1 MKRLLLALCLCVLCL
16 SIPAESEKELIRK
29 LPPQYRNWLSQE
41 VVYIITKV
49 EKDVFLQLGSDQ
61 ERETFISAFWKQRD
75 PNPNLP
81 ENEFR
86 KEHYRRIAY
95 ANNWFGKDSPA
106 PGWRTE
112 MGRIYIT
119 LGEPNQIERFENV
132 NEIYPTIIWFYQGM
146 AALGLPDSFS
156 VVFFKKD
163 GLGEYEL
170 YSPIKFGPQALM
182 RNYAG
187 DPTAYLNA
195 YNALQEIEPQVAQ
208 ISLSL
213 ISNEPMTGTP
223 SLASDL
229 LIREKIPMTPQRKSN
244 SVYAKNF
251 LKFRG
256 QIEIDYA
263 DNFMESSTQ
272 LNVFHD
278 RTGHYFVHYLI
289 EPRRFSLEE
298 YNGKYYTTIEISGNI
313 SDASGKMITQIS
325 KKVPIELSAS
335 QMARVKDK
343 LFSFQDMMPVIPGKY
358 RITIFWKNLTTK
370 EFTSMEKDFEIPA
383 EEKLGMSPLLLA
395 NRKADVAGIAVH
407 KPFRFG
413 NTHLLPSPRNDF
425 LASDDLTVFLQLHGL
440 DAALRENGVLEYT
453 LLRRGETTLRQ
464 ELPLRD
470 CGTLPDV
477 ITTWPLKDQAA
488 AYYTVTASLL
498 GTGRKVV
505 MSQSA
510 DFFITPQPA
519 LPRPWVLSVPTAAG
533 DEAQFLNELGRQYI
547 QVRQLDKARTLLEQA
562 FHRDPNNTR
571 FGIDFC
577 NVLLQEREYARVK
590 SIARPMV
597 KEHSRFEFSLVLGQA
612 CQGLGEFEE
621 AIAQY
626 AEHISHFGTNVQV
639 FNHIGECFIQL
650 GNSAEALKAF
660 EKSLGLNP
668 KQPLIQAKV
677 DSLKKNVK

>member
-1 MKRLLLALCLCVLCL
+1 
-16 SIPAESEKELIRK
+16 
-29 LPPQYRNWLSQE
+29 
-41 VVYIITKV
+41 
-49 EKDVFLQLGSDQ
+49 
-61 ERETFISAFWKQRD
+61 
-75 PNPNLP
+75 
-81 ENEFR
+81 
-86 KEHYRRIAY
+86 
-95 ANNWFGKDSPA
+95 
-106 PGWRTE
+106 
-112 MGRIYIT
+112 
-119 LGEPNQIERFENV
+119 
-132 NEIYPTIIWFYQGM
+132 
-146 AALGLPDSFS
+146 
-156 VVFFKKD
+156 
-163 GLGEYEL
+163 
-170 YSPIKFGPQALM
+170 
-182 RNYAG
+182 
-187 DPTAYLNA
+187 
-195 YNALQEIEPQVAQ
+195 
-208 ISLSL
+208 
-213 ISNEPMTGTP
+213 
-223 SLASDL
+223 
-229 LIREKIPMTPQRKSN
+229 
-244 SVYAKNF
+244 
-251 LKFRG
+251 
-256 QIEIDYA
+256 
-263 DNFMESSTQ
+263 MESSTQ